1 MTTKTTLRIVYTTH
15 DACKKRFVYLSY
27 LGDISHAPVH
37 EDIELVV
44 GEHLFPHD
52 NRQLGQR
59 VEIVVRNV
67 SGLQDGRFADV
78 VHITDVVQHEQTANN
93 KMTNNLITHVC
104 TFTGKPTRLL
114 FDQSYIT
121 SKIRPYTK
129 KVCKLECQNYGC

>member
-1 MTTKTTLRIVYTTH
+1 MYVS
-15 DACKKRFVYLSY
+15 F

-44 GEHLFPHD
+44 GEHLLPHD
-52 NRQLGQR
+52 NRQLGER

-93 KMTNNLITHVC
+93 KMTNN
-104 TFTGKPTRLL
+104 
-114 FDQSYIT
+114 
-121 SKIRPYTK
+121 
-129 KVCKLECQNYGC
+129 